1 MSETVAKDELAAR
14 PPFRLDMRALSP
26 FIALAALLLLGA
38 LVSDRFLTL
47 DNLTNVATR
56 CAFIA
61 IIAVGATFVIAAG
74 GLDLSVGSM
83 AALVAGVMI
92 FTMNQ
97 MGSPSMSP
105 PAFIGVLTG
114 AFGSSPGGV
123 LAAGMLVALL
133 LALVCGLANG
143 LVTTYGRIEPF
154 IVTLGTM
161 GIFRALII
169 WLAAGGTITVRDA
182 NLRELYRPAYFG
194 SVLGMPVPI
203 LVFLVVAALGAII
216 LYRTAFGR
224 HVVALGSNEDVA
236 RYSGVPINRVRVL
249 TYVIQGLCVGLA
261 VLVYVPRLGSA
272 TPTTGLLWELQAI
285 TAVVIGG
292 TALKGGSGRIWG
304 TVAGAVILEL
314 VANIMVLSNLVSEYL
329 VGAVQGAIIIIA
341 MLVQRSLQRGR

>member
-1 MSETVAKDELAAR
+1 MSEPSARLATRGATGWR
-14 PPFRLDMRALSP
+14 PDLRALAP

-61 IIAVGATFVIAAG
+61 VIAVGATFVIAAG

-97 MGSPSMSP
+97 MGSAGMSP
-105 PAFIGVLTG
+105 PAFVSALTG
-114 AFGSSPGGV
+114 VFGASPGGI

-133 LALVCGLANG
+133 LSLVCGLANG

-169 WLAAGGTITVRDA
+169 WLAAGGTITMRDST
-182 NLRELYRPAYFG
+182 LRELYRPAYFG
-194 SVLGMPVPI
+194 SVFGIPVPI
-203 LVFLVVAALGAII
+203 LVFLAVAAIGALI

-249 TYVIQGLCVGLA
+249 TYVIQGLCVGIA
-261 VLVYVPRLGSA
+261 VLIYVPRLGSA

-304 TVAGAVILEL
+304 TVVGAVILEL

-329 VGAVQGAIIIIA
+329 VGAVQGAIIIVA
-341 MLVQRSLQRGR
+341 MLVQRSLQHGR